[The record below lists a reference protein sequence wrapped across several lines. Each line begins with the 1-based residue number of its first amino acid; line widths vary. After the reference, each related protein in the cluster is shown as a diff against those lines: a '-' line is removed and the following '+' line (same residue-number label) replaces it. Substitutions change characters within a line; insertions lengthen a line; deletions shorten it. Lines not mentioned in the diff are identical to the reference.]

1 MADKVPDVKLNNG
14 QLMPVLGYGTWNFFK
29 ENQVRDALRVA
40 IDIGYRHIDTASV
53 YKTEPEI
60 GEAVEGKIKDG
71 AIKRSDLFI
80 TSKLWNTYHDPEW
93 VEFALKKSLKALRT
107 DYLDLYLMHWPF
119 AVDSDD
125 KESFLFEEGLRPSK
139 IKLLDTWRAM
149 EELVLKG
156 LVKSIGLSNFN
167 AEQVGRIL
175 NDKNL
180 RVKPV
185 VNQVEIHPYFTN
197 AELVDYCQKVGVV
210 VTAYSPLAKGGE
222 EITEQKPPDTLTDP
236 TIVKIAKRH
245 GKTPAQVVLRWGI
258 DRGYTLVPKSVTP
271 SRIKEN
277 FEIFDFSLTPEEVK
291 EINGLNRNYKCITH
305 LMFKD
310 YPEFPFTWL
319 I

>member
-1 MADKVPDVKLNNG
+1 MASKVPNVKLNNG
-14 QLMPVLGYGTWNFFK
+14 QLMPVLGYGTWNFLK
-29 ENQVRDALRVA
+29 ENQIRDAVSVA
-40 IDIGYRHIDTASV
+40 IDVGYRHIDTASV

-60 GEAVEGKIKDG
+60 AEAVEGKIKDG
-71 AIKRSDLFI
+71 VVKRSDLFI
-80 TSKLWNTYHDPEW
+80 TSKLWSTYHDPEW
-93 VEFALKKSLKALRT
+93 VEFALKESLKALKT
-107 DYLDLYLMHWPF
+107 DYLDLYLIHWPF
-119 AVDSDD
+119 ADSDD
-125 KESFLFEEGLRPSK
+125 KESFLYEDGLRPSK

-175 NDKNL
+175 NDKDL
-180 RVKPV
+180 RVKPA
-185 VNQVEIHPYFTN
+185 VNQIEIHPYFTN
-197 AELVDYCQKVGVV
+197 TELVDYCQKVGVV

-222 EITEQKPPDTLTDP
+222 NTTEEKPDTLTDP
-236 TIVKIAKRH
+236 TIVKIAKKH

-291 EINGLNRNYKCITH
+291 EINGLSRDYKCAKL
-305 LMFKD
+305 LM
-310 YPEFPFTWL
+310 
-319 I
+319 